1 MLKCNGYSI
10 GLCTF
15 SVLLCTDITLQR
27 DYPFVFSLTVYKT
40 PRFPPY
46 EHMLDKFIFAK
57 LVLSCIFLITSEIQ
71 HFFICI

>member
-46 EHMLDKFIFAK
+46 EHVRQIHFCQTCFI
-57 LVLSCIFLITSEIQ
+57 L
-71 HFFICI
+71 HFPDYQ